1 MKNKKEFLLL
11 WKWAVKL
18 FRRRWFRYKA
28 IDRFLTEGKVE
39 CKKGEQYRYTM
50 RKSFAVTEDN
60 EVTEY
65 WIELEFYVMEPYI
78 DIDLLTEMKGTEEKE
93 S

>member
-18 FRRRWFRYKA
+18 FRMRWFRYKA

-50 RKSFAVTEDN
+50 RKCFVTIKDN
-60 EVTEY
+60 DVTEY
-65 WIELEFYVMEPYI
+65 WIKLEFCVMKPHI
-78 DIDLLTEMKGTEEKE
+78 DIVLLTELKGTEEKE